1 MNRRIVAATA
11 VLALALAGCSTSTN
25 LSSGVST
32 TSPAEQQSSSPATAV
47 PTVSVAPTGAQR
59 TITFTTDLTSIK
71 KNLHIVGPT
80 DQITYGWNNLAGV
93 TAFDGEPAAT
103 DLQGSVWYVNGNGP
117 FTGFLTITTQDGSTI
132 GFAMNGQAVVD
143 TEGVTTFTADLK
155 VIGGTKKYA
164 NATGSGSWTGKREG
178 AIGTAVTFRG
188 TVDLTS

>member
-11 VLALALAGCSTSTN
+11 LLAFALAGCSTSTN
-25 LSSGVST
+25 LSSGVAT
-32 TSPAEQQSSSPATAV
+32 TSPAEQPSSAPATAL
-47 PTVSVAPTGAQR
+47 PSVSVAPTGAQR
-59 TITFTTDLTSIK
+59 TVTFTTDLTSIK

-93 TAFDGEPAAT
+93 TAFDGQPAAT

-117 FTGFLTITTQDGSTI
+117 FTGFLTITTQDGSTL

-143 TEGVTTFTADLK
+143 AAGVTMFTADLT

-178 AIGTAVTFRG
+178 AIGTPVTFRG
-188 TVDLTS
+188 TIDLTS